1 MSKTKNHSVRFDEEN
16 FKFACKRI
24 GVESGQ
30 KLVDFLLSEYCK
42 LYRVENKS
50 VFATKENAGS
60 YDGEKNNTLKL
71 DEVGQHQETNY
82 VAHEESQIEAW
93 KKDMQ
98 SCEDR
103 YELERIVSLMKKDTE
118 LKWSEKNELERFGL
132 QTYKQKGFDEL

>member
-1 MSKTKNHSVRFDEEN
+1 MKTNPTGVRFESDDLEFIMKREN
-16 FKFACKRI
+16 LKTNQE
-24 GVESGQ
+24 V
-30 KLVDFLLSEYCK
+30 VYFLCREYCK

-60 YDGEKNNTLKL
+60 YDGKKNNTLKL

-93 KKDMQ
+93 EKDMQ
-98 SCEDR
+98 SCEDI
-103 YELERIVSLMKKDTE
+103 YELERVTSLMKKDTG

-132 QTYKQKGFDEL
+132 QVYKQKGF